1 MADITG
7 GVKIT
12 GFISPTDSLDTYA
25 VIDPLYGI
33 DGLRSVSGSTEKNAI
48 PYARR
53 REGMVVYQQSNGIYY
68 QLLGSPWTGS
78 ESDWV
83 EFAPGT
89 DTYVTGFTF
98 NNANYQLTLRQNIS
112 GVYSSFTQDL
122 SILSGDMTIT
132 GGTYNPSTG
141 VATFTNNSGGT
152 FNVTGFLTGYTD
164 TYVTGGTYNPS
175 TGILILTKNNGS
187 ALPNISGFYTA
198 FTGGTVSGATR
209 FTGGLTGNTISAT
222 TYQNIPYWTAGTGSN
237 SVLQRNTNNL
247 ASGISS
253 IAMGVATTASNTAA
267 HSEGN
272 QTTASGQASHAEG
285 YTTIASGLYS
295 HAEGNATTAS
305 NQAAHS
311 EGSSTTA
318 NGVGSHAEGGGTIA
332 NGLFAHAEGNSTTA
346 YGNYSH
352 TEGDS
357 TITNGNSG
365 HAEGKS
371 TTAYADY
378 CHAEGLSTFAG
389 GTSSHAEGTLT
400 YANGDS
406 SHAEGSGSTAGNN
419 YSHAEGFGT
428 NAGGEA
434 SHAEGYE
441 TIASGSYSHSEGYQT
456 TASGYYSHA
465 EGASTTAS
473 EDFSH
478 SEGFDTNAIG
488 VASHAQNGLTN
499 AIGGYTHAEGLSTTA
514 IGVSS
519 HAEGSGTTSYGLV
532 SHAEGKGTNA
542 GWSGLYITSV
552 AGNDLIIS
560 DDVDYS
566 SYFTEGYVIVRTV
579 GNEVYFLTYN
589 KLSFS
594 SPDFTITL
602 DSTPPVDSY
611 YVGADKNVNSGYNFG
626 NYTHAGGYKALAFGD
641 YSFIH
646 GNNSIVVGENSI
658 VLGANITG
666 TTNNTTYV
674 DNLNIK
680 TIGAGTSVNNLGVDA
695 DGNVV
700 VGTSGGGGG
709 TFTGGTVTGPTT
721 FTNGL
726 TSNTLTVNGV
736 AITGDTYVTG
746 VTFNNS
752 TYDLSIFRNHGS
764 TLTTNLSI
772 LASDMTITGGTYN
785 PVNGSVLFTNN
796 TGGTFTVTGFVTG
809 FTDTRVTGGTYNPS
823 TAIATFTNNSGG
835 TFGVSG
841 FSTPNGP
848 TNSVQFN
855 AGNGVF
861 SGSSAFTFSSLS
873 NYNNVAIYSPKN
885 VVGNP
890 PGYSSSLSLIDN
902 TGNVSG
908 SSFFSLVSG
917 LGTNNISAFIQAV
930 PKNYTFNTA
939 SANGIFIGARN
950 LSSGSGAISFINY
963 LQSATLTS
971 NFKWALTDTPY
982 YASSQDIMVLSGGT
996 SGNLW
1001 VKGNITTSGTVSSNS
1016 VKLGY
1021 VAKTGNYTITNNDY
1035 TVDCTSGSFTVTLPT
1050 AVGIAGQVFV
1060 IKNTGGGTITM
1071 ATTSS
1076 QTIDNGLASLFNLT
1090 STTPLRVQ
1098 STGANW
1104 ITI

>member
-48 PYARR
+48 PDARR

-98 NNANYQLTLRQNIS
+98 NNANYQLTLTQNIS

-132 GGTYNPSTG
+132 GGTYNQSTG

-222 TYQNIPYWTAGTGSN
+222 TYQNIPYWTAGTGVDSI
-237 SVLQRNTNNL
+237 VQRNGFNI
-247 ASGISS
+247 ASGYLS
-253 IAMGVATTASNTAA
+253 IAMGI
-267 HSEGN
+267 G
-272 QTTASGQASHAEG
+272 TTASGVQSVAQGYNTIASAQLTHAEGYATLASGENSHSEGYYSVASGSSSHAEG
-285 YTTIASGLYS
+285 YS
-295 HAEGNATTAS
+295 TTAS
-305 NQAAHS
+305 
-311 EGSSTTA
+311 
-318 NGVGSHAEGGGTIA
+318 
-332 NGLFAHAEGNSTTA
+332 
-346 YGNYSH
+346 
-352 TEGDS
+352 
-357 TITNGNSG
+357 
-365 HAEGKS
+365 
-371 TTAYADY
+371 
-378 CHAEGLSTFAG
+378 
-389 GTSSHAEGTLT
+389 
-400 YANGDS
+400 
-406 SHAEGSGSTAGNN
+406 
-419 YSHAEGFGT
+419 
-428 NAGGEA
+428 GEA
-434 SHAEGYE
+434 SHAEGYI
-441 TIASGSYSHSEGYQT
+441 TIADNFYTHAEGYST
-456 TASGYYSHA
+456 HASGESSHAEGNNTKASGNYSHA
-465 EGASTTAS
+465 EGYSTTAYTQTA
-473 EDFSH
+473 H
-478 SEGFDTNAIG
+478 AEGYGTTASGNY
-488 VASHAQNGLTN
+488 SHAEGYNTIAGWSTLPISYIIGNDVYINEDIDYTSYFNNNILVIRTDENLNYFFTYNNLSFSRPSFIITLDETPPNNSVYVGGVGNPLTN
-499 AIGGYTHAEGLSTTA
+499 INFGDSTHAEGNLTRA
-514 IGVSS
+514 IG
-519 HAEGSGTTSYGLV
+519 A
-532 SHAEGKGTNA
+532 
-542 GWSGLYITSV
+542 
-552 AGNDLIIS
+552 
-560 DDVDYS
+560 
-566 SYFTEGYVIVRTV
+566 
-579 GNEVYFLTYN
+579 
-589 KLSFS
+589 
-594 SPDFTITL
+594 
-602 DSTPPVDSY
+602 
-611 YVGADKNVNSGYNFG
+611 NS
-626 NYTHAGGYKALAFGD
+626 HAGGQNTVSVGD
-641 YSFIH
+641 NSFVH
-646 GNNSIVVGENSI
+646 GNNSIVVGTNSI

-855 AGNGVF
+855 GGNGIF

-917 LGTNNISAFIQAV
+917 LGTNNIAAFIQAI
-930 PKNYTFNTA
+930 PKNYTYNTA
-939 SANGIFIGARN
+939 SSNGIFIGASN
-950 LSSGSGAISFINY
+950 LNGGSGSISFINY

-971 NFKWALTDTPY
+971 NFKWALTNTQY
-982 YASSQDIMVLSGGT
+982 YAPSQDIMVLSGGT

-1001 VKGNITTSGTVSSNS
+1001 VKGNITTNNTISSNS
-1016 VKLGY
+1016 LKLGY